1 MPLPNTPG
9 VDFVGKVYRIDA
21 ATSKQYGLSIGDRVM
36 SLVKWGGNA
45 RFISVNGSSL
55 VKVPDTIDPASVVCL
70 AEAYLTAFQVL
81 HHSQRG
87 RLRYRLGSLKSKSI
101 LIVGAALTNLGRAIS
116 QVASDGGA
124 GQIYAIA
131 KQEHCQELMSMGV
144 SPLTEETESWLLSL
158 AGNVDCIISL
168 AETIDPAHFSLLKPN
183 GQAVLVRFSNNA
195 ESTIEENVGFVTN
208 DTFPETKSCWKKQPQ
223 IQSKIIVYDLF
234 EEWGNNNDLCVKDL
248 QHLVDLLAQTRLTT
262 NVLDRIPLNKVAR
275 AQELVES
282 IQVSGF
288 MVCEPWIIG
297 KCRAVC
303 L

>member
-1 MPLPNTPG
+1 M
-9 VDFVGKVYRIDA
+9 A
-21 ATSKQYGLSIGDRVM
+21 ANRKDVSPHRSYEPRDSGPCLAVH
-36 SLVKWGGNA
+36 
-45 RFISVNGSSL
+45 SSL
-55 VKVPDTIDPASVVCL
+55 
-70 AEAYLTAFQVL
+70 
-81 HHSQRG
+81 
-87 RLRYRLGSLKSKSI
+87 GSTK
-101 LIVGAALTNLGRAIS
+101 
-116 QVASDGGA
+116 
-124 GQIYAIA
+124 
-131 KQEHCQELMSMGV
+131 C
-144 SPLTEETESWLLSL
+144 LSL
-158 AGNVDCIISL
+158 C
-168 AETIDPAHFSLLKPN
+168 
-183 GQAVLVRFSNNA
+183 
-195 ESTIEENVGFVTN
+195 VT
-208 DTFPETKSCWKKQPQ
+208 TSSSFLGGKKTKSCWKKQPQ